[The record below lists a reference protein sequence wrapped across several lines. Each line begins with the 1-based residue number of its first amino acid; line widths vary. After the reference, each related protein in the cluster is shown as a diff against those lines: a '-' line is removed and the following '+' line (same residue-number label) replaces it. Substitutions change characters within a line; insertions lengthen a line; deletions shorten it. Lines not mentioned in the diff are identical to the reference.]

1 MGWRPAAPPTTAG
14 PRSAARCRQSLPP
27 SSTLQRGRTGSATWT
42 MTTTSTSTISFA
54 PWPAS
59 LCPGGSST
67 TLESLPLQDHWTSST
82 EDSLHQVQFDSHLE
96 PEALVF
102 AYQGLLS
109 SALKPSSSLCPGS
122 RRWATPS
129 DCQTTSPLATSWR
142 PFLTSSSPPF
152 PASTPTLSLCA
163 PSSQRRWP
171 TW

>member
-1 MGWRPAAPPTTAG
+1 MG
-14 PRSAARCRQSLPP
+14 
-27 SSTLQRGRTGSATWT
+27 
-42 MTTTSTSTISFA
+42 TS
-54 PWPAS
+54 
-59 LCPGGSST
+59 G
-67 TLESLPLQDHWTSST
+67 SLPLQDHSTSST
-82 EDSLHQVQFDSHLE
+82 EESLHQVQFDSRLE
-96 PEALVF
+96 PEVLVS
-102 AYQGLLS
+102 ASQELLS

-142 PFLTSSSPPF
+142 PCLTSSSPPF